1 MAEAP
6 EKDQAEDGIPLE
18 KVSRSPEA
26 HHHIGKSQDCHSHV
40 GTFLQ
45 AHAEDPAIKV
55 VDYFINQQT
64 IYLTYH

>member
-6 EKDQAEDGIPLE
+6 EKDQAEDGMQIQ

-26 HHHIGKSQDCHSHV
+26 HHHIGKSQDHYSHI

-55 VDYFINQQT
+55 IDLF
-64 IYLTYH
+64 H